1 LKQVISHILKL
12 KWLYI
17 IAIGLLTFSGL
28 FFASKNL
35 SIDNSLNIW
44 FLEDNEKYQDYLNF
58 QNEQGSDEIIV
69 AMIPV
74 KHALDTA
81 TIRAFSQLHQ
91 QIDTLPYVA
100 SSMSIGNMK
109 YPVYSNKAIK
119 QINLYK
125 PGRDSSSIESV
136 LSKFPVLRKR
146 IHSEDFKKLFFY
158 VQLIPSDQITSDRAS
173 LIKEVES
180 VISNQLG
187 SEFNYSGA
195 PVLNEAFNQTVF
207 NESNLFAVI
216 TVAVLI
222 LLLFFLLPSYKYI
235 PLAFLS
241 IVIPVGILL
250 GIMSLCGVQLN
261 MITMLIPTILM
272 IYGIS
277 DSIHII
283 STYHKEKSET
293 LELRETLEQTLRL
306 SLKPC
311 FFTTLSTIIGYFALY
326 FSPLPAFQHMGI
338 FASLGILI
346 SFVMVYAITF
356 IGFSFMHS
364 KNVTIKKESFAEIK
378 IRNGIERIIQAT
390 TKFKKSI
397 SIGAFLFI
405 IGSIFS
411 ISQIEINTDSLNLLG
426 DGKEKTDLALIE
438 KELGGSARLQLEISK
453 LDGQPILKAE
463 LDSVLDNFQLE
474 LGKKED
480 ITEAISIVNF
490 QEFLKKKT
498 PVFKLRSLEKL
509 TNEQLSSMTKDEAAF
524 FKLNSGK
531 MESIYVNVLMKEV
544 DTKRMNVLFS
554 EIESDF
560 KQQFPNNFELKLN
573 GFSPVFATLNDY
585 ILTTQIRSFGIA
597 FICSFIILLVLIKN
611 FKLSLLALIP
621 NLFPISII
629 GFCMYLLNI
638 DLEVATA
645 MLAPI
650 VLGISMDDTIHL
662 MHKFK
667 LSKKTSQKDKIDEGM
682 RYTGSALITTT
693 ISLVIGFSVIGISG
707 VSSVRNFGILCA
719 VAIVSA
725 LIADL
730 FILPAM
736 IKSFERTYKKS
747 SI

>member
-1 LKQVISHILKL
+1 MKQVISHILRL
-12 KWLYI
+12 RWFYI
-17 IAIGLLTFSGL
+17 IIIALLTFSGL
-28 FFASKNL
+28 FFTSKNL
-35 SIDNSLNIW
+35 TIDNSLSIW

-58 QNEQGSDEIIV
+58 QKEQGSDEIIV

-74 KHALDTA
+74 NHALDTA
-81 TIRAFSQLHQ
+81 TIRTFNRLHN
-91 QIDTLPYVA
+91 QIDSLPYVA

-109 YPVYSNKAIK
+109 YPVYSNKSIK
-119 QINLYK
+119 QINLYSK
-125 PGRDSSSIESV
+125 GRDSSSIESV

-146 IHSEDFKKLFFY
+146 IHSKDFKKLFFY
-158 VQLIPSDQITSDRAS
+158 IQLIPSDQIRSERAS

-180 VISNQLG
+180 IISTELQTD
-187 SEFNYSGA
+187 FHYSGA

-216 TVAVLI
+216 TVAVLL
-222 LLLFFLLPSYKYI
+222 LLLFFLLPSFKYI

-241 IVIPVGILL
+241 IVIPVGVLL

-283 STYHKEKSET
+283 SIFDKERKNSSELKNT
-293 LELRETLEQTLRL
+293 LEHTLRL

-311 FFTTLSTIIGYFALY
+311 FYTTLSTIIGYFALY
-326 FSPLPAFQHMGI
+326 FSPLPAFQDMGI
-338 FASLGILI
+338 YASLGVLI
-346 SFVMVYAITF
+346 SFLLVYAITF

-364 KNVTIKKESFAEIK
+364 KKEAEKKESLIQGK
-378 IRNGIERIIQAT
+378 MKRGIEQLIGIT
-390 TKFKKSI
+390 SSYKKTI
-397 SIGAFLFI
+397 SIASLVFI
-405 IGSIFS
+405 FGSVYCL
-411 ISQIEINTDSLNLLG
+411 SQIEINTDSLNLLG
-426 DGKEKTDLALIE
+426 EGKQKTDLELIE
-438 KELGGSARLQLEISK
+438 NELGGSARLQLEISK
-453 LDGQPILKAE
+453 TNGQPILKEE
-463 LDSVLDNFQLE
+463 LDSVLSHFQTKLS
-474 LGKKED
+474 KKED
-480 ITEAISIVNF
+480 ISEAISIVNF

-509 TNEQLSSMTKDEAAF
+509 TSEQLNSMNEDEASF
-524 FKLNSGK
+524 FKLNSEK

-544 DTKRMNVLFS
+544 DTKRMNELFS
-554 EIESDF
+554 EIDSDF
-560 KQQFPNNFELKLN
+560 KSTFPNSFSLNLN

-611 FKLSLLALIP
+611 FKLSLIALIP
-621 NLFPISII
+621 NLFPISVI
-629 GFCMYLLNI
+629 GCCMYLLQI

-662 MHKFK
+662 MHKYK
-667 LSKKTSQKDKIDEGM
+667 LSKKTGQKDKIDAGM

-693 ISLVIGFSVIGISG
+693 ISLVLGFSIIGISG

-719 VAIVSA
+719 IAIASA

-736 IKSFERTYKKS
+736 IKLFDKKS
-747 SI
+747 